1 MFLRGINMKELI
13 INIHTVLN
21 LMKDF
26 VAGYS
31 AKSCDQMMIDYKGKR
46 YMVTFEE
53 LCDADEEDMLKTM
66 NRYWK
71 R

>member
-1 MFLRGINMKELI
+1 MTKLI
-13 INIHTVLN
+13 IDIHTVLN

-31 AKSCDQMMIDYKGKR
+31 SSSPDQMMIDYKGKR

-53 LCDADEEDMLKTM
+53 LCDVEDEEMFKTM

-71 R
+71 K

>member
-1 MFLRGINMKELI
+1 MKKLI
-13 INIHTVLN
+13 IDIHTVLN

-31 AKSCDQMMIDYKGKR
+31 SSSSDQMMIDYKGKR

-53 LCDADEEDMLKTM
+53 LCSVEDEDMFKTM
-66 NRYWK
+66 NRYW
-71 R
+71 RQ

>member
-1 MFLRGINMKELI
+1 MTELI
-13 INIHTVLN
+13 AKIHMILN
-21 LMKDF
+21 LVKDF

-31 AKSCDQMMIDYKGKR
+31 TRSCDQMMIDYKGKR

-53 LCDADEEDMLKTM
+53 LCDSEDEEMIKTM
-66 NRYWK
+66 DKYW

>member
-1 MFLRGINMKELI
+1 MKKLI
-13 INIHTVLN
+13 IDIHTVLN

-31 AKSCDQMMIDYKGKR
+31 SSSLDQMMIDYKGKR

-53 LCDADEEDMLKTM
+53 LCDVEDEEMFKTM

-71 R
+71 K

>member
-1 MFLRGINMKELI
+1 MKKLI

-31 AKSCDQMMIDYKGKR
+31 SSSSDQMMIDYKGKR

-53 LCDADEEDMLKTM
+53 LCDVEDEEMFKTM

-71 R
+71 K